1 MPSPHGDDYDVR
13 EISFHPAT
21 RVREALE
28 NIRDQWHLPEDS
40 DRKQFG
46 LFMMSENVSQE
57 EKYEKVSRNGQKS

>member
-1 MPSPHGDDYDVR
+1 MTVVHH
-13 EISFHPAT
+13 EKT
-21 RVREALE
+21 LKALE